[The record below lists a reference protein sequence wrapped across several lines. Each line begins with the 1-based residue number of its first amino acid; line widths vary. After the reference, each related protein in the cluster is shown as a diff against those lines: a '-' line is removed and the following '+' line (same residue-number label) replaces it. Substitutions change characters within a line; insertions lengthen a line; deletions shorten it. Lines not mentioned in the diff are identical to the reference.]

1 MAYLRVPF
9 VNVAAQFSVMEDEL
23 VDVFKRVGRS
33 GMYVM
38 GEDTHSFDK
47 ALADV
52 CETKYALSVGNGTDA
67 LILALRALNIGVG
80 DEVITAPNSFIA
92 SAGAISAVGATIKFA
107 DVGAD
112 YNLDIDSV
120 NAAITDKTKAIIAV
134 HLTGN
139 PVDIDALKTV
149 TEPRSIKIIEDAAQA
164 IGATYK
170 NKKVGSLGDIG
181 CFSLHPLKN
190 FHLLGDAGFI
200 STNNKTLADEI
211 NLLRNHGLFNRDE
224 SAKWGLNSRCDTLQ
238 AAIGLAKIPHL
249 SSWTSRFQEIAK
261 RYHHLLKLH
270 VQCPVWSSDNCPVFH
285 NFVIQVD
292 NREKLMSELSSRG
305 IDTKI
310 HYPIPIHLMKAAQNL
325 GYKAGDFPQAESQ
338 AKRILSL
345 PIYPELTD
353 DQVDHVAQCIIDS
366 LATH

>member
-1 MAYLRVPF
+1 MTYLRVPF
-9 VNVAAQFSVMEDEL
+9 VNVAAQFSAMEDEL

-38 GEDTHSFDK
+38 GEEVTAFDK

-52 CETKYALSVGNGTDA
+52 CETKYAMSVGNGTDA
-67 LILALRALNIGVG
+67 LILALKALNIGEG

-92 SAGAISAVGATIKFA
+92 SAGAIAAVGARIKFA

-112 YNLDIDSV
+112 YNLDVDSV
-120 NAAITDKTKAIIAV
+120 AAVITDKTKAIIAV

-139 PVDIDALKTV
+139 PVDIDALKTLTV
-149 TEPRSIKIIEDAAQA
+149 PKNIKIIEDAAQA

-170 NKKVGSLGDIG
+170 GKKVGSLADIA

-200 STNNKTLADEI
+200 TTNDKTLADEI
-211 NLLRNHGLFNRDE
+211 SLLRNHGLFNRDE

-238 AAIGLAKIPHL
+238 AAIGLVKLPHL
-249 SSWTSRFQEIAK
+249 SAWTARFQAIAK
-261 RYHHLLKLH
+261 RYHHLLEQH
-270 VQCPVWSSDNCPVFH
+270 VQCPVWSKDNTPVFH

-292 NREKLMSELSSRG
+292 DREKLMTELTARG
-305 IDTKI
+305 VDSKI
-310 HYPIPIHLMKAAQNL
+310 HYPIPLHLMKAAENL
-325 GYKAGDFPQAESQ
+325 AYQIGDFPVAESQ

-353 DQVDHVAQCIIDS
+353 DQVDQVAKSIIDI
-366 LATH
+366 LAAH

>member
-1 MAYLRVPF
+1 MTYLRVPF
-9 VNVAAQFSVMEDEL
+9 VNVAAQFTAMEDEL
-23 VDVFKRVGRS
+23 VEVFKRVGRS

-38 GEDTHSFDK
+38 GEDVNAFDQ

-67 LILALRALNIGVG
+67 LILALKALNIGEG

-92 SAGAISAVGATIKFA
+92 SAGAIAAVGATIKFA
-107 DVGAD
+107 DVGED
-112 YNLDIDSV
+112 FNLDV
-120 NAAITDKTKAIIAV
+120 KAVAEVITDKTKAIIAV

-139 PVDIDALKTV
+139 PVDIDALKTITV
-149 TEPRSIKIIEDAAQA
+149 PKNIKIIEDAAQA
-164 IGATYK
+164 IGASYK
-170 NKKVGSLGDIG
+170 GNKVGSLGDVA

-200 STNNKTLADEI
+200 TTNNKALAEDI
-211 NLLRNHGLFNRDE
+211 SLLRNHGLFNRDE
-224 SAKWGLNSRCDTLQ
+224 AEKWGLNSRCDTLQ

-249 SSWTSRFQEIAK
+249 SAWTSRFQEIAN
-261 RYHHLLKLH
+261 RYHFLLEQH
-270 VQCPVWSSDNCPVFH
+270 VQCPVWSNESTPVFH

-292 NREKLMSELSSRG
+292 DREKLMTELASRG
-305 IDTKI
+305 VDSKI
-310 HYPIPIHLMKAAQNL
+310 HYPIPLHLMRAAQSL
-325 GYKAGDFPQAESQ
+325 DYKAGDFPQAESQ

-353 DQVDHVAQCIIDS
+353 DQVDHVAQSIIDS

>member
-1 MAYLRVPF
+1 MTYLRVPF
-9 VNVAAQFSVMEDEL
+9 VNVAAQFLTMEDEL

-38 GEDTHSFDK
+38 GEEVNAFDK
-47 ALADV
+47 ALADT
-52 CETKYALSVGNGTDA
+52 CETEFALSVGNGTDA
-67 LILALRALNIGVG
+67 LILALKALNIGEG

-92 SAGAISAVGATIKFA
+92 SAGAIVAVGASIKFV
-107 DVGAD
+107 DVGD
-112 YNLDIDSV
+112 DFNLDIDSLA
-120 NAAITDKTKAIIAV
+120 AAITDKTKAIIAV

-139 PVDIDALKTV
+139 PVDIDALKEITV
-149 TEPRSIKIIEDAAQA
+149 PKNIKIIEDAAQA
-164 IGATYK
+164 IGASYK
-170 NKKVGSLGDIG
+170 GKKVGSLGDIA

-200 STNNKTLADEI
+200 STNNKALAEDI
-211 NLLRNHGLFNRDE
+211 SLLRNHGLFNRDE

-238 AAIGLAKIPHL
+238 AAIGLAKIPQL
-249 SSWTSRFQEIAK
+249 PAWTSRFQQIAK
-261 RYHHLLKLH
+261 RYHHLLAKH
-270 VQCPVWSSDNCPVFH
+270 VQCPVWAEHNIPVFH

-305 IDTKI
+305 VDTKI

-353 DQVDHVAQCIIDS
+353 DQVEHVAQCIIDS

>member
-9 VNVAAQFSVMEDEL
+9 VNVAAQFIAMEDEL
-23 VDVFKRVGRS
+23 VEVFKRVGRS

-38 GEDTHSFDK
+38 GEDVQSFDK
-47 ALADV
+47 ALAEV

-67 LILALRALNIGVG
+67 LILALKGLNIGEG

-92 SAGAISAVGATIKFA
+92 SAGAIAAVGATIKFA
-107 DVGAD
+107 DVGND
-112 YNLDIDSV
+112 FNLDV
-120 NAAITDKTKAIIAV
+120 NAVEAAITDKTKAVIAV

-139 PVDIDALKTV
+139 PVNIDALKMV
-149 TEPRSIKIIEDAAQA
+149 TAPKNIKIIEDAAQA
-164 IGATYK
+164 IGASYK
-170 NKKVGSLGDIG
+170 GKKVGGLGDVA

-200 STNNKTLADEI
+200 TTNNKALAEDI
-211 NLLRNHGLFNRDE
+211 SLLRNHGLFNRDE

-249 SSWTSRFQEIAK
+249 SAWTARFQEIAK
-261 RYHHLLKLH
+261 RYHHLLEQH
-270 VQCPVWSSDNCPVFH
+270 VQCPVWSSDNTPVFH
-285 NFVIQVD
+285 NFVIQVND
-292 NREKLMSELSSRG
+292 REKLMSDLSSRG
-305 IDTKI
+305 VDTKI
-310 HYPIPIHLMKAAQNL
+310 HYPIPLHLMKAAQNL
-325 GYKAGDFPQAESQ
+325 DYKAGDFPQAESQ

-353 DQVDHVAQCIIDS
+353 DQVDHVAMSIIDS